1 MSDDGRGGRA
11 RILVVDDEP
20 DVREMMCTLLA
31 AEGYEVVA
39 VEGGLQAL
47 SAAQRTRFDL
57 VTMDLRMPGMGGR
70 EALSRLRA
78 LDPAIQVLVVS
89 GYATPEESEACM
101 ALGAYAVVRKP
112 LDILRLLVL
121 VEHALARRRA
131 ARADRI
137 TPQPRG

>member
-1 MSDDGRGGRA
+1 MSDDLRGGRA

-20 DVREMMCTLLA
+20 DVREMMCAVLA
-31 AEGYEVVA
+31 DEGYQVVA

-47 SAAQRTRFDL
+47 LAAQRTRFDL
-57 VTMDLRMPGMGGR
+57 ATMDLRMPGMGGR
-70 EALSRLRA
+70 EALRELRA
-78 LDPAIQVLVVS
+78 LDPEIQVLVVS

-112 LDILRLLVL
+112 VDLDRLLAL

-131 ARADRI
+131 ACGRGRA
-137 TPQPRG
+137 